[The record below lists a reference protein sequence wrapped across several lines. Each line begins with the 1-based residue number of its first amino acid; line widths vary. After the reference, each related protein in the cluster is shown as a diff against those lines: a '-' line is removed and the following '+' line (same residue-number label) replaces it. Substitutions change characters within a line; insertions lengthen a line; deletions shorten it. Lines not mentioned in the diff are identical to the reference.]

1 MNRKASCSDL
11 YRDTLPADVRK
22 RYNEKTSVIQVDPY
36 ELPDAEFTIDHHK
49 WPLLSYVDMLDF
61 VIFKQSYYTREQ
73 LRNVKSLDAQELV
86 QDGWI
91 REIRHKEIHGN
102 HPLRAKVLIT
112 YDCCCFSLSS
122 LLLTVSETS
131 ILDTPSPHPF
141 PLSTSTIN
149 VLGSTGAYSL
159 RLSLHL
165 HVLIGP
171 GTCNVCLWQF
181 YGPVNPVGS

>member
-61 VIFKQSYYTREQ
+61 LIFKQSYYTREQ

-86 QDGWI
+86 QDGWV

-102 HPLRAKVLIT
+102 HLLRAKVLIT
-112 YDCCCFSLSS
+112 YDCCFFFSLSPS
-122 LLLTVSETS
+122 YCFRD
-131 ILDTPSPHPF
+131 LDS
-141 PLSTSTIN
+141 
-149 VLGSTGAYSL
+149 
-159 RLSLHL
+159 
-165 HVLIGP
+165 
-171 GTCNVCLWQF
+171 
-181 YGPVNPVGS
+181 

>member
-61 VIFKQSYYTREQ
+61 LIFKQSYYTREQ

-86 QDGWI
+86 QDGWV
-91 REIRHKEIHGN
+91 REILHKEIHGN
-102 HPLRAKVLIT
+102 HLLRAKVLIT
-112 YDCCCFSLSS
+112 FCLLLFFTLSLS
-122 LLLTVSETS
+122 LLCLTVSETS
-131 ILDTPSPHPF
+131 IRAPPHFLYLHLP
-141 PLSTSTIN
+141 
-149 VLGSTGAYSL
+149 VMLGSTGAYSH
-159 RLSLHL
+159 RVS
-165 HVLIGP
+165 
-171 GTCNVCLWQF
+171 
-181 YGPVNPVGS
+181 

>member
-61 VIFKQSYYTREQ
+61 LIFKQSYYTREQ

-86 QDGWI
+86 QDGWV
-91 REIRHKEIHGN
+91 REILHKEIHGN
-102 HPLRAKVLIT
+102 HLLRAKVLIT
-112 YDCCCFSLSS
+112 FCLLLFFTLSLS
-122 LLLTVSETS
+122 LLCLTVSETS
-131 ILDTPSPHPF
+131 IRAPPL
-141 PLSTSTIN
+141 PLSTSTSN
-149 VLGSTGAYSL
+149 AG
-159 RLSLHL
+159 LHWSIFSQGFL
-165 HVLIGP
+165 KF
-171 GTCNVCLWQF
+171 TCIDRSK
-181 YGPVNPVGS
+181 YM

>member
-61 VIFKQSYYTREQ
+61 LIFKQSYYTREQ

-86 QDGWI
+86 QDGWV

-102 HPLRAKVLIT
+102 HLLRAKVLIT
-112 YDCCCFSLSS
+112 YDCCFSLSF
-122 LLLTVSETS
+122 LLFQRPRFLT
-131 ILDTPSPHPF
+131 PHPRTHF
-141 PLSTSTIN
+141 TC
-149 VLGSTGAYSL
+149 
-159 RLSLHL
+159 LHL
-165 HVLIGP
+165 PLMCWAPLEHILSGFLYIYM
-171 GTCNVCLWQF
+171 C
-181 YGPVNPVGS
+181 